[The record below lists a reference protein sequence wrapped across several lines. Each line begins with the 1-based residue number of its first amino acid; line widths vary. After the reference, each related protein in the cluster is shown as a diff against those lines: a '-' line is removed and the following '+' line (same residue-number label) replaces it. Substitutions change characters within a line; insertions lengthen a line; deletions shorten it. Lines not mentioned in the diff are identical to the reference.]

1 VFFTL
6 KSKVDNLSKDFE
18 TLSKDSL
25 HRLHKRIDALED
37 RDAKFNEVLTGIN
50 EKLIVLNERLSA
62 LQRLEET
69 IKELQKSRGG
79 GVI

>member
-1 VFFTL
+1 MPSDPSFYIQTGVLLVSIAGVFFTL

-50 EKLIVLNERLSA
+50 
-62 LQRLEET
+62 
-69 IKELQKSRGG
+69 
-79 GVI
+79 